1 MSKFQKGTLIRT
13 DATVATGVKLFRRT
27 RFPLADVIRHETKF
41 FKDIAIPNTIQ
52 IDTCIEISKKD
63 YEAFNKLHTSQREPN
78 DNKKEEKP

>member
-1 MSKFQKGTLIRT
+1 MKKKYYYIKISYMSKFQKGTLIRT
-13 DATVATGVKLFRRT
+13 DAT
-27 RFPLADVIRHETKF
+27 DVIRHETKF